1 MTFFLI
7 ILIWLNFIFM
17 KISNIKTTFILI
29 LISVS
34 IGLKA
39 QLVPDEEFRAVW
51 ITTAFNIDWP
61 SSAKLT
67 SKQQQ
72 QEFIQLLDAHKSY
85 GINAIF
91 VQVKPS
97 GEVFWPSKYEPW
109 SHWLTGEQGRAPSP
123 YYDPLQF
130 MIDECHKR
138 NIEFHAWINPFRSVS
153 NIARVKP
160 VADHITRMHPE
171 WFATFGGDIVKIY
184 LNPGIPA
191 ARAYVTDVIMEIV
204 RNYEIDG
211 IHFDDY
217 FYPMKQ
223 NGKDFPDYM
232 TYLTNNPNSLTKA
245 EWRRDNINQ
254 FIHDLS
260 DSITQF
266 NPFVKFGVGPGGIW
280 RNISNDPDGSKTRG
294 LSSYDALYADVL
306 LWLREGWI
314 DYVAPQ
320 IYWNIGY
327 SRADYHELVD
337 WWSRHT
343 YGRHLYIGQGAH
355 RINSSRSWQNPS
367 EIPNQIRLN
376 RTYPEVKGSVFYSS
390 KSMLQNLNGIN
401 DTLRSNLFFA
411 YANPPKMHWKPDEI
425 PTDVV
430 AVLDNIDTAL
440 NYIKLRRLPQPRSP
454 LYLSAS
460 RIRKEVLL
468 SWKMD
473 ETQKKFLSD
482 SNSYFKIFRFKGK
495 YADLLSD
502 DNLFAETNKS
512 YIMLSRRGRGLF
524 RKKYTFVIT
533 AVNRQ
538 NTESWPSESI
548 TVKMKE

>member
-1 MTFFLI
+1 MKK
-7 ILIWLNFIFM
+7 LN
-17 KISNIKTTFILI
+17 
-29 LISVS
+29 VS
-34 IGLKA
+34 ILSFIIFLASTGLKA
-39 QLVPDEEFRAVW
+39 QLVPNEEFRAVW

-67 SKQQQ
+67 SEQQK
-72 QEFIQLLDAHKSY
+72 QEFIDLLDAHQSY
-85 GINAIF
+85 GINAVF

-97 GEVFWPSKYEPW
+97 GEVFWPSEYEPW
-109 SHWLTGEQGRAPSP
+109 SHWLTGKQGKAPNP

-138 NIEFHAWINPFRSVS
+138 NMEFHAWINPFRSVS

-160 VADHITRMHPE
+160 VSDHITRKHPE
-171 WFATFGGDIVKIY
+171 WFVTFGGDIVKVY
-184 LNPGIPA
+184 LNPGIPD
-191 ARAYVTDVIMEIV
+191 ARAYVLNVIMEIV
-204 RNYEIDG
+204 HNYDIDG

-232 TYLTNNPNSLTKA
+232 SYLTYNPYYLTKA
-245 EWRRDNINQ
+245 DWRRDNINQ

-260 DSITQF
+260 DSITRV
-266 NPFVKFGVGPGGIW
+266 NPQVKFGVGPGGIW
-280 RNISNDPDGSKTRG
+280 RNIGNDPDGSQTRG

-355 RINSSRSWQNPS
+355 RINSSRSWRNPS

-376 RTYPEVKGSVFYSS
+376 RTYSQVKGSVFYSS

-401 DTLRSNLFFA
+401 DTLRDNLFFA
-411 YANPPKMHWKPDEI
+411 YADPPKMSWKPQEI
-425 PTDVV
+425 PDDIVALVENKDTVV
-430 AVLDNIDTAL
+430 VR
-440 NYIKLRRLPQPRSP
+440 IKLKRLPQPRTP
-454 LYLSAS
+454 IHLSTTKV
-460 RIRKEVLL
+460 RKEILL

-473 ETQKKFLSD
+473 KTQQKFLAD
-482 SNSYFKIFRFKGK
+482 TNSFYKIYRFKGK
-495 YADLLSD
+495 YANHISEEY
-502 DNLFAETNKS
+502 LFAETNKPHVM
-512 YIMLSRRGRGLF
+512 ISRKGKGLF
-524 RKKYTFVIT
+524 RKKYTFVVT

-538 NTESWPSESI
+538 NTESWPSESVI
-548 TVKMKE
+548 LKIKK

>member
-1 MTFFLI
+1 VNKTHIKIIAFI
-7 ILIWLNFIFM
+7 ILSL
-17 KISNIKTTFILI
+17 SL
-29 LISVS
+29 LP
-34 IGLKA
+34 LKA
-39 QLVPDEEFRAVW
+39 QLVTDEEFRAVW
-51 ITTAFNIDWP
+51 VTTAFNIDWP

-67 SKQQQ
+67 SEQQK
-72 QEFIQLLDAHKSY
+72 QEFITLLEAHQSY
-85 GINAIF
+85 GINAVF

-109 SHWLTGEQGRAPSP
+109 SHWLTGKQGKAPDP

-138 NIEFHAWINPFRSVS
+138 NMEFHAWINPFRSVS

-160 VADHITRMHPE
+160 VSDHITRIHPE
-171 WFATFGGDIVKIY
+171 WFATYGGDIVKIY
-184 LNPGIPA
+184 LNPGIPD
-191 ARAYVTDVIMEIV
+191 ARNYIVNVIMEIV
-204 RNYEIDG
+204 HNYDIDG

-232 TYLTNNPNSLTKA
+232 SYLTYNPNYLSKA

-260 DSITQF
+260 DSITRV
-266 NPFVKFGVGPGGIW
+266 NPQLKFGVGPGGIW

-294 LSSYDALYADVL
+294 LSSYDALHADVL

-320 IYWNIGY
+320 IYWHIGY

-343 YGRHLYIGQGAH
+343 YGRHLYIGQAAH

-390 KSMLQNLNGIN
+390 KAMLKNLNGIN
-401 DTLRSNLFFA
+401 DTLRDNLFFA
-411 YANPPKMHWKPDEI
+411 NANPPKMFWKPLDSI
-425 PTDVV
+425 TDVV
-430 AVLDNIDTAL
+430 AVVEYTDTIVSR
-440 NYIKLRRLPQPRSP
+440 IKLKRLPQPRTP
-454 LYLSAS
+454 IHLSTTKV
-460 RIRKEVLL
+460 RKEILIT
-468 SWKMD
+468 WKMD
-473 ETQKKFLSD
+473 ETQQKFLAD
-482 SNSYFKIFRFKGK
+482 TNSFYKVYRFKGK
-495 YADLLSD
+495 YADHISEES
-502 DNLFAETNKS
+502 LFTETNKPR
-512 YIMLSRRGRGLF
+512 IMVSRKGRGLF
-524 RKKYTFVIT
+524 RKKFTFVVT

-538 NTESWPSESI
+538 NTESWPSESVI
-548 TVKMKE
+548 IKMKK

>member
-1 MTFFLI
+1 MKTLINKITLFI
-7 ILIWLNFIFM
+7 ILIFTS
-17 KISNIKTTFILI
+17 IS
-29 LISVS
+29 
-34 IGLKA
+34 LKA
-39 QLVPDEEFRAVW
+39 QLAPDEEFRAVW

-67 SKQQQ
+67 SDQQK
-72 QEFIQLLDAHKSY
+72 QEFINLLDAHKSY
-85 GINAIF
+85 GINAVF

-97 GEVFWPSKYEPW
+97 GEVFYPSKYEPW
-109 SHWLTGEQGRAPSP
+109 SHWLTGKQGKAPDP

-138 NIEFHAWINPFRSVS
+138 DIEFHAWINPFRSVS

-160 VADHITRMHPE
+160 VPDHITRKHPE
-171 WFATFGGDIVKIY
+171 WFVTYGGDIVKIY
-184 LNPGIPA
+184 LNPGIPY
-191 ARAYVTDVIMEIV
+191 ARTYIINVIMEIV
-204 RNYEIDG
+204 HNYDIDG
-211 IHFDDY
+211 VHFDDY

-232 TYLTNNPNSLTKA
+232 TYLTYNPYSLSKA

-260 DSITQF
+260 DSITQV
-266 NPFVKFGVGPGGIW
+266 NPQIKFGVGPGGIW
-280 RNISNDPDGSKTRG
+280 RNISHDPDGSRTWG

-327 SRADYHELVD
+327 SGADYHELVD

-355 RINSSRSWQNPS
+355 RINSSRSWKNPS

-390 KSMLQNLNGIN
+390 KAMLNNLNGIN
-401 DTLRSNLFFA
+401 DTLRNNLFFA
-411 YANPPKMHWKPDEI
+411 YADPPKMHWKPEDI
-425 PTDVV
+425 PIEVV
-430 AVLDNIDTAL
+430 AVVDDIDTAL
-440 NYIKLRRLPQPRSP
+440 TYIKLRSLPQPRMPINVST
-454 LYLSAS
+454 S

-473 ETQKKFLSD
+473 KTQKKFLAD
-482 SNSYFKIFRFKGK
+482 SNSYYKIYRFKGK
-495 YADLLSD
+495 YADQLSD
-502 DNLFAETNKS
+502 EFLYGETKKP
-512 YIMLSRRGRGLF
+512 YLMLSRKGRGLF
-524 RKKYTFVIT
+524 RKKYSFVVT

-538 NTESWPSESI
+538 NTESWPGESVI
-548 TVKMKE
+548 VKMKE